1 MTNIPIRQS
10 KPGVNLFLPLEAIV
24 LRGLVVK
31 IFHPQMSR
39 KTLREDSVKLG
50 SSHPEKPRACRAA
63 PYAICIRSLADF
75 KLRLDRMF
83 PVKQQKKFNNR
94 GGKRGQTLVEYAL
107 ILAFISVVAISVLI
121 RLGNEVR
128 LIFTTITSQLAVA
141 SSSH

>member
-1 MTNIPIRQS
+1 
-10 KPGVNLFLPLEAIV
+10 
-24 LRGLVVK
+24 
-31 IFHPQMSR
+31 
-39 KTLREDSVKLG
+39 
-50 SSHPEKPRACRAA
+50 
-63 PYAICIRSLADF
+63 
-75 KLRLDRMF
+75 MF